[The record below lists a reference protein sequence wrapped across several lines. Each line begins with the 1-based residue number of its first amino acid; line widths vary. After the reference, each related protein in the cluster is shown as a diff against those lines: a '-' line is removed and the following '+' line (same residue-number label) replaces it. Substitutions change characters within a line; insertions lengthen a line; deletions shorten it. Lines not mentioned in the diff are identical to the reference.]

1 MRLTIIY
8 RDQKLNWHLL
18 LWSCWKRRKKN
29 FCTRSYEVVI
39 LSLHSHPLLDIYI
52 HDLVSWSKND
62 FSHFFL
68 SPAVN

>member
-29 FCTRSYEVVI
+29 FYTRSYEVVI

-52 HDLVSWSKND
+52 HDLVS
-62 FSHFFL
+62 
-68 SPAVN
+68 